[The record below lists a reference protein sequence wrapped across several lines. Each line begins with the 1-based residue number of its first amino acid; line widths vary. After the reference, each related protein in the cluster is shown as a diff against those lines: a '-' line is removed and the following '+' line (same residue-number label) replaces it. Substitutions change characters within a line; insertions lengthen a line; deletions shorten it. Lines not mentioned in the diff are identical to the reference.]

1 MKKLKLFS
9 YSILLIYLSI
19 MLYYAIVPIE
29 IPITIQFDSRRLLW
43 HFLEH
48 LVFGVLLLNATRNT
62 SKSLKF
68 GLFYSILVELI
79 QLWAPTRVF
88 DLYDLTANILGL
100 LAGLFAFSK
109 VRARF

>member
-1 MKKLKLFS
+1 MMKKLFS
-9 YSILLIYLSI
+9 YSILLIYSLV
-19 MLYYAIVPIE
+19 MFYYAIVPIE
-29 IPITIQFDSRRLLW
+29 IPITFAFDSKRLLW

-79 QLWAPTRVF
+79 QIWAPTRVF
-88 DLYDLTANILGL
+88 DFYDLTANILGL
-100 LAGLFAFSK
+100 LSGLFTFSK
-109 VRARF
+109 VRKH